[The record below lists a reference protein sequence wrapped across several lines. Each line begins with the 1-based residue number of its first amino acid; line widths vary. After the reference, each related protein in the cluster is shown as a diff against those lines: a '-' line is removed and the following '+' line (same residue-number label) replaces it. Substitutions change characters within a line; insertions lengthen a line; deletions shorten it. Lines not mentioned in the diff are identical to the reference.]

1 MALIDRAAWDRH
13 ALRDGISVAA
23 LGAVPFG
30 VIGRLVVGEDGSR
43 SVLALFTFLV
53 LIALLMG
60 GAIAAWRQNVG
71 RPLTHGIVTA
81 LVTFAAVQAVGI
93 VRRVVGGDDIRWGR
107 VVSTALL
114 TLMVGTIGGLVG
126 GFMQSRGARS
136 KLP

>member
-30 VIGRLVVGEDGSR
+30 VIGRLIVGEDGSR